1 MKDGRRRTWQRNR
14 IRVLDK
20 VRVWD
25 LIWSRKGREV
35 GWVIRKGREGGKVG
49 KGRMGFK
56 ELGD

>member
-1 MKDGRRRTWQRNR
+1 MKDGRRRIGKRNR

-20 VRVWD
+20 VWVWD
-25 LIWSRKGREV
+25 LIWSRKGRKV
-35 GWVIRKGREGGKVG
+35 GGVIRKGREGGKVG